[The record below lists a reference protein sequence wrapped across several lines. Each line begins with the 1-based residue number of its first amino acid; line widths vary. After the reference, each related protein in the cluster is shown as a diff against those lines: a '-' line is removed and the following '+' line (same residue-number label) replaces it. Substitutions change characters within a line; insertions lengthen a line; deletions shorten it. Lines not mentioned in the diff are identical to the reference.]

1 GAVGEAIERLP
12 VAWRPPLRK
21 ALLERLE
28 QVREEQGEWN
38 DRVFERSA
46 NYGTALAL
54 EALLAP
60 LGAPAATWPAAKAGV
75 EEAP

>member
-1 GAVGEAIERLP
+1 
-12 VAWRPPLRK
+12 
-21 ALLERLE
+21 
-28 QVREEQGEWN
+28 VREEQGEWN